1 MIEILRYQRED
12 GREPFT
18 EWLNAVR
25 DKVAQARI
33 RVRLRQVQAGNF
45 GDCEPVGEGVIELRV
60 HVGAGYRVY
69 CGRHGKAVVLLLCGG
84 DKGSQAADIK
94 RAKELVVGMETEAS
108 MSKLKGA
115 VSHHEAE
122 VAELRADRELA
133 VEYLKAA
140 MESLDDPN
148 DRAAGLLALRT
159 VAEAYGGLGAVAA
172 EAGISRES
180 LYRALSPKGNPTLKT
195 LVAVLKT
202 VGLRLSVEPENHA
215 HA

>member
-45 GDCEPVGEGVIELRV
+45 GDCEPIGEGVIELRV

-84 DKGSQAADIK
+84 DKSSQAADIK
-94 RAKELVVGMETEAS
+94 RAKELWSEWKRRQA
-108 MSKLKGA
+108 
-115 VSHHEAE
+115 
-122 VAELRADRELA
+122 
-133 VEYLKAA
+133 
-140 MESLDDPN
+140 
-148 DRAAGLLALRT
+148 
-159 VAEAYGGLGAVAA
+159 
-172 EAGISRES
+172 
-180 LYRALSPKGNPTLKT
+180 
-195 LVAVLKT
+195 
-202 VGLRLSVEPENHA
+202 
-215 HA
+215 

>member
-33 RVRLRQVQAGNF
+33 RIRLRQLQAGNF

-94 RAKELVVGMETEAS
+94 RAK
-108 MSKLKGA
+108 
-115 VSHHEAE
+115 
-122 VAELRADRELA
+122 
-133 VEYLKAA
+133 
-140 MESLDDPN
+140 
-148 DRAAGLLALRT
+148 GLWLEWKRRQA
-159 VAEAYGGLGAVAA
+159 
-172 EAGISRES
+172 
-180 LYRALSPKGNPTLKT
+180 
-195 LVAVLKT
+195 
-202 VGLRLSVEPENHA
+202 
-215 HA
+215 